1 MHAPT
6 ASRYSRSGARNGL
19 PWSRRG
25 TPSGSA
31 RHWITSWPG
40 STQLRVRFPER
51 CARAVAARRNSLFWE
66 TISGSRTTSTG
77 PSRSCRSINPRGG
90 QSAYDGSI
98 AAKKRSAG
106 RDGALTALKAS
117 DPKLARLIDATEPVD
132 TKAWRRARPLGEPF
146 GVLVY
151 SIIGQQISGVAARAI
166 AGRLTDRFG
175 GRMPSP
181 AELLALDPV
190 DLKSVGLSRMKVEY
204 LRSLAEHVVSGELQI
219 DQLHTLSDDEVREQI
234 TASRGLGRWTADM
247 FLLINLERPDILPI
261 GDLGIRT
268 AVQRLY
274 RLDHLPTP
282 KEVDAI
288 GEKWRPHR
296 SLASFYL
303 WASARQAPK
312 ATA

>member
-1 MHAPT
+1 M
-6 ASRYSRSGARNGL
+6 
-19 PWSRRG
+19 
-25 TPSGSA
+25 
-31 RHWITSWPG
+31 
-40 STQLRVRFPER
+40 E
-51 CARAVAARRNSLFWE
+51 
-66 TISGSRTTSTG
+66 
-77 PSRSCRSINPRGG
+77 PSRSFRSISLRAG

-98 AAKKRSAG
+98 ATRTRSAG
-106 RDGALTALKAS
+106 RDRALTALKAS
-117 DPKLARLIDATEPVD
+117 DPTLARLIAATEPVD
-132 TKAWRRARPLGEPF
+132 SKAWRRARPLGDPF
-146 GVLVY
+146 SVLVY
-151 SIIGQQISGVAARAI
+151 SIIGQQISGFAARAI
-166 AGRLTDRFG
+166 AGRLTERFG
-175 GRMPSP
+175 GRMSSP

-219 DQLHTLSDDEVREQI
+219 DHLDTLSDDEVRMQI

-296 SLASFYL
+296 SLASFTCG
-303 WASARQAPK
+303 RRRGRRRRR
-312 ATA
+312 